1 MELCPG
7 RSFLHWLRSAPAGD
21 EESRLRHALRQ
32 LAQAVHALHQADKL
46 HRDLKPSNVLVTP
59 TGRVVV
65 LDFGLSAELP
75 SSGIYHSSQHHLVGT
90 VAYMSPE
97 QAECQA
103 VTAASDWY
111 SVGVMLF
118 QALTG
123 ELPFEGSPVDVL
135 IDKQQRE
142 PRPPAAVV
150 AGVPEDLNALC
161 MELLRRDPGQRP
173 SGAEVVRRLGSPA
186 PAAPARPARPFVGRE
201 RHLAELAG

>member
-59 TGRVVV
+59 EGRVVV

-75 SSGIYHSSQHHLVGT
+75 SSGLYHSSQHHLVGT
-90 VAYMSPE
+90 VAYMAPE
-97 QAECQA
+97 QAACDP

-111 SVGVMLF
+111 SVGVMLYE
-118 QALTG
+118 ALTG
-123 ELPFEGSPVDVL
+123 HLPFEGSHVDVL
-135 IDKQQRE
+135 IDKQHHE
-142 PRPPAAVV
+142 PRPPTVYV
-150 AGVPEDLNALC
+150 QDIPEDLKWLC
-161 MELLRRDPGQRP
+161 IDLLRRDPGQRP
-173 SGAEVVRRLGSPA
+173 YGSEIIRRLGDA
-186 PAAPARPARPFVGRE
+186 TAAPMKAAPVRPFVGRE
-201 RHLAELAG
+201 RHL